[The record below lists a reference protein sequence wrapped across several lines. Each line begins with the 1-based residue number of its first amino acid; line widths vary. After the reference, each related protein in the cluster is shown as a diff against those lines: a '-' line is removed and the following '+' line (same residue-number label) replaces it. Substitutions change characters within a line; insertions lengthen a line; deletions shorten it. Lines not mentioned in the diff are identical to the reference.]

1 MFQHKVAVV
10 TGGARGIGK
19 AISEAFRKAG
29 ATVCVID
36 LLENGYYVGDLADQ
50 AVLEDFSRKVI
61 TDYGHVDY
69 LVNNALPLMKGL
81 DECTYEEFNYA
92 LRVGVTAP
100 FYLTKLFAP
109 YFSPGAAIVNISSS
123 RDRMSQPQTE
133 SYTASKG
140 GISALTHAL
149 AVSLAGRV
157 RVNSISPGWIDTDYT
172 IYEGPDASQQPA
184 GRVGNPLD
192 IANMV
197 LYLCSDKAGFI
208 TGENICIDGGMT
220 RQMIYHNDFGWTL
233 GQDNEKTVR

>member
-1 MFQHKVAVV
+1 MFENKVAVV
-10 TGGARGIGK
+10 TGGAKGIGK
-19 AISEAFRKAG
+19 TIAEQFRKAG
-29 ATVCVID
+29 AQVCVID
-36 LLENGYYVGDLADQ
+36 RLPNDYFVGDLADQ

-61 TDYGHVDY
+61 DDHGHVDF
-69 LVNNALPLMKGL
+69 LVNNALPVMKGI
-81 DECTYEEFNYA
+81 DECTYEQFNYA

-100 FYLTKLFAP
+100 FYLTKLFVPHFAP
-109 YFSPGAAIVNISSS
+109 GSAIVNISSS

-133 SYTASKG
+133 SYTAAKG

-149 AVSLAGRV
+149 AVSLSGKV

-172 IYEGPDASQQPA
+172 VYQGPDAAQHPA

-233 GQDNEKTVR
+233 GGNT